1 MTLEDRINDEMV
13 ADTESL
19 LDAEFDRVNKYVTI
33 LEDGSVLV
41 EKGENISWQGELLLL
56 MAGREYAARV
66 DRVDEAGVEYDFL
79 YSRLDAGESTIR
91 THMSEMVDS
100 GYVSKDEE
108 SGRWRL
114 VPDRLSA
121 ALDYVEELKTDE

>member
-41 EKGENISWQGELLLL
+41 EKGENLSWRGELLLL
-56 MAGREYAARV
+56 MAGREYAAQV
-66 DRVDEAGVEYDFL
+66 DRVDEAGVEYEFL

-100 GYVSKDEE
+100 GYVRKDEE

-121 ALDYVEELKTDE
+121 ALDYVEELKEDE